1 MAIKN
6 YTTRVS
12 ASKTIAEIQEILVKH
27 GASRIVIDYDDEGHA
42 KGVMFAISD
51 VGTYSLPCRVDGVWN
66 VFKKQKITGATY
78 AQAEKT
84 AWRNVKDWIDAQIA
98 IVESEQAAFE
108 EVMLPYMLNHGR
120 TLYDAMKDQ
129 FARLEEG
136 DCE

>member
-6 YTTRVS
+6 YTTRIA
-12 ASKTIAEIQEILVKH
+12 ASKTIAEIQETLVKH
-27 GASRIVIDYDDEGHA
+27 GASRIVIDYDEEGRA
-42 KGVMFAISD
+42 QGVMFAIKG
-51 VGTYSLPCRVDGVWN
+51 VGHYSLPCRIDGVWN
-66 VFKKQKITGATY
+66 VFKKQKVSADY
-78 AQAEKT
+78 KQAEKT
-84 AWRNVKDWIDAQIA
+84 AWRNVKDWVEAQIA
-98 IVESEQAAFE
+98 LVESEQASFE

>member
-6 YTTRVS
+6 YTTRIS
-12 ASKTIAEIQEILVKH
+12 AAKTIAEIQEILVKH
-27 GASRIVIDYDDEGHA
+27 GASRIVIDYDDAGHA
-42 KGVMFAISD
+42 QGVMFAIKD
-51 VGTYSLPCRVDGVWN
+51 VGHFSLPCRIDGVWN
-66 VFKKQKITGATY
+66 VFKKQKVNGDY

-84 AWRNVKDWIDAQIA
+84 AWRNVKDWISAQIA
-98 IVESEQAAFE
+98 LIESEQASFE

-136 DCE
+136 DSE

>member
-6 YTTRVS
+6 YTTRIS

-27 GASRIVIDYDDEGHA
+27 GASRIVIDYDEEGHA
-42 KGVMFAISD
+42 QGVMFAIKD
-51 VGTYSLPCRVDGVWN
+51 VGNFSLPCRVEGVWN
-66 VFKKQKITGATY
+66 LFKKQKLTGATY
-78 AQAEKT
+78 EQAEKT
-84 AWRNVKDWIDAQIA
+84 AWRNVKDWIAAQIA
-98 IVESEQAAFE
+98 LVESEQASFV

-136 DCE
+136 GEE